1 MRMIESKMPSETEM
15 HPQDAEKQHSQQDH
29 TNTEAATRAGGQT
42 TDENASAFKS
52 LGWLDRYLFIWIFLS
67 MAIGI
72 LLGNFVPNTAEA
84 LQKGK
89 FVGVSVPIGRLF
101 ISSHGIYQQQY

>member
-1 MRMIESKMPSETEM
+1 MESNMQSKTD
-15 HPQDAEKQHSQQDH
+15 PQDVEKQQDH
-29 TNTEAATRAGGQT
+29 TDADAATGTGDQT

-52 LGWLDRYLFIWIFLS
+52 LGWLDRYLFVWIFLS
-67 MAIGI
+67 MAVGI

-89 FVGVSVPIGRLF
+89 FVGVSVPIGRPL
-101 ISSHGIYQQQY
+101 IKSHDNCQPKY

>member
-1 MRMIESKMPSETEM
+1 MPSETEM
-15 HPQDAEKQHSQQDH
+15 HPHDAEKQQNH
-29 TNTEAATRAGGQT
+29 TDADAATGAEDQT

-89 FVGVSVPIGRLF
+89 FVGVSVPIGRPL
-101 ISSHGIYQQQY
+101 IKPHDTYQPQY